1 MPVGLVKNDMPNSVS
16 AERLTSAKR
25 TFSSTWLL
33 ARPSRTCSSVTTS
46 SFFST

>member
-25 TFSSTWLL
+25 TFNRTWLL
-33 ARPSRTCSSVTTS
+33 AGPGRTWSSVTTS
-46 SFFST
+46 SRFST